1 MVGELMPR
9 PLAKSLIFI
18 VEIVQDGAH
27 CKNDLKFDVH
37 KYYNDSKDTLLLH
50 SVVFILFDIIRWFA
64 KTVDSHMLNEADE
77 KPLWKKCEDND
88 KKNPAVQK
96 GCTDGDY
103 LCNIKSNKRDITLNT
118 TNI

>member
-1 MVGELMPR
+1 MPR

-64 KTVDSHMLNEADE
+64 KTVDSHILNETDE

-88 KKNPAVQK
+88 KKIM
-96 GCTDGDY
+96 
-103 LCNIKSNKRDITLNT
+103 LCKKVAQVVITFATSNQTNKIKTLNT